1 MRQSRAPATGLLTV
15 GQALV
20 KFLSRQYSE
29 RDGHRR
35 RLIPAIFGIFG
46 HGNVS
51 GLGQALESAGADLPH
66 YQSRNEQSMVHTASG
81 YAKAAL
87 RTATLACTSSIGPG
101 ATNMVTG
108 AATATINRLPV
119 LLLPS
124 DYYAT
129 RHQGN
134 VLQQIE
140 HPLSADVSVNDCFR
154 PVSRFFDRIS
164 RPEQLLTALPEAMR
178 VLTDPAETGAVTISL
193 PQDVQAHAYRYPAHF
208 FAERTWRIERRP
220 PAAARVAEALAL
232 LERSLQPLIVAG
244 GGVHYSAAWD
254 ALAELAAFGIP
265 VAETY
270 GGKGALRSAREWSLG
285 GHGVDGTTAAAHYA
299 GQADL
304 VIAVGTRLGDFA
316 TGSNSLFRHP
326 DVRFVSI
333 NVSAHDA
340 HKNGSLPVVADA
352 RAALRALAEGCRARA
367 IDFTA
372 RRSRIAEL
380 MAEWQEVKTRDAYA
394 PRAGEAMGEGEVIR
408 VLNQEARP
416 GDSVV
421 AAAGAPVGNLLK
433 LWGPGVRRRL
443 LPGVRVLVHGLGAAG
458 GARGA
463 HAAAGGRGI
472 RLPRRRR
479 LPAQPDGVDDRAA
492 GGAQDHGGGGGQPRL
507 PGDPPAAD
515 GARRPLFRH
524 RVPQPRGHRRRPPS
538 GRRVRG
544 GGHARDRGGDGRAR
558 LSRQHARRGARGI
571 TRGAR
576 RAPELRDRGRDREA
590 PLRAGRRRL
599 VGHRPRRGQ
608 PQRGGPR
615 PCAPSTSATAPPAS
629 GSTTEA
635 PARRPWQPCQQARK
649 KLP

>member
-1 MRQSRAPATGLLTV
+1 MSQSATERLTV

-29 RDGHRR
+29 RDGQRR

-51 GLGQALESAGADLPH
+51 GLGQALESVGGDLPH

-140 HPLSADVSVNDCFR
+140 HPLAADVSVNDCFR

-178 VLTDPAETGAVTISL
+178 VLTDPADTGAVTISL
-193 PQDVQAHAYRYPAHF
+193 PQDVQAHAYHYPAQF

-220 PAAARVAEALAL
+220 PVAARIAEAVAL
-232 LERSLQPLIVAG
+232 LERSQQPLIVAG

-270 GGKGALRSAREWSLG
+270 GGKGALRSALEWSLG
-285 GHGVDGTTAAAHYA
+285 GHGLEGTTAAALYA
-299 GQADL
+299 ERADL
-304 VIAVGTRLGDFA
+304 VLAVGTRLGDFA

-333 NVSAHDA
+333 NVSGRDA
-340 HKNGSLPVVADA
+340 YKNGSLPIVADA
-352 RAALRALAEGCRARA
+352 REALRALVDGCRARGL
-367 IDFTA
+367 DFTA
-372 RRSRIAEL
+372 QRGRIAQL
-380 MAEWQEVKTRDAYA
+380 MAEWQEVKRTDAYA
-394 PRAGEAMGEGEVIR
+394 PRAGEAMGEGEVIQ
-408 VLNQEARP
+408 VLNQEAQA
-416 GDSVV
+416 GDAVV
-421 AAAGAPVGNLLK
+421 SAAGAPVGNLLK
-433 LWGPGVRRRL
+433 LWDMACGAKCHLEFGFSCMGWEMPAALGVRMQQPQGEVYVYLGDGGYLLNPMELMTAQQEGLKITVVVVDNHGFQVIRRL
-443 LPGVRVLVHGLGAAG
+443 QMARAGHSYGTEFRTRADTDEGPRLEGDYLAVDLPAIAAAL
-458 GARGA
+458 GARGF
-463 HAAAGGRGI
+463 HATTPDEVRAALRAARAETRSCVIVAEIEKHRYVPGAGVWWDI
-472 RLPRRRR
+472 A
-479 LPAQPDGVDDRAA
+479 PAEVSRSEVTQTLRAEYERDRAA
-492 GGAQDHGGGGGQPRL
+492 
-507 PGDPPAAD
+507 
-515 GARRPLFRH
+515 
-524 RVPQPRGHRRRPPS
+524 
-538 GRRVRG
+538 
-544 GGHARDRGGDGRAR
+544 
-558 LSRQHARRGARGI
+558 RQRFHY
-571 TRGAR
+571 
-576 RAPELRDRGRDREA
+576 
-590 PLRAGRRRL
+590 
-599 VGHRPRRGQ
+599 
-608 PQRGGPR
+608 
-615 PCAPSTSATAPPAS
+615 
-629 GSTTEA
+629 
-635 PARRPWQPCQQARK
+635 
-649 KLP
+649 